1 MKKDN
6 ATFGAGCFWGV
17 EEKFSHVEGVISTEV
32 GYEGGEYENPTYGE
46 VCALDTG
53 HTEVIHI
60 VFDPEVVSY
69 EELLQFFWQVHNP
82 TSKQKTQYKSVIFFH
97 NKAQKRIAEISMEE
111 FSGNFPHKIVTEI
124 LPAKKFYR
132 AEEYHQ
138 QYLKKHR

>member
-82 TSKQKTQYKSVIFFH
+82 TSKQKTQYKSVIFFII
-97 NKAQKRIAEISMEE
+97 KRKSALLKSQWRSSLEIS
-111 FSGNFPHKIVTEI
+111 PIR
-124 LPAKKFYR
+124 L
-132 AEEYHQ
+132 
-138 QYLKKHR
+138 